1 MLLVLYRLEGNLQED
16 LKKLLTIIIPTLN
29 EEEAIGHVIDEI
41 LEHGFKPNQI
51 LVVDGYSTDKTVEI
65 ARSKGVQVIY
75 QKGRGKADAIRTAME
90 YVNTPYMLVMDG
102 DYTYPAK
109 HIIELLE
116 KIHYE
121 GHDEV
126 IGSRVK
132 GRENIPPIN
141 RFGNRILTL
150 FFNILF
156 GTRLT
161 DVLSG
166 MYILRTESVRTA
178 LFESKGFSI
187 ESEIAAHVVSSGGS
201 VVEHPIEYR
210 RRRGKKKLRVTDGI
224 KIAIDIVKLA
234 WKYNPVF
241 FIALIGSLLL
251 LPGLMLTSYVIYNYL
266 FHGIKYYIKG
276 IIAAV
281 ATCVGLVSIL
291 LAILALYL
299 KRMEWRILR
308 QIREIEKKCGS

>member
-1 MLLVLYRLEGNLQED
+1 MQED
-16 LKKLLTIIIPTLN
+16 LKKLLTIVIPTLN
-29 EEEAIGHVIDEI
+29 EEEAIGKVIDEI
-41 LEHGFKPNQI
+41 LEQGFEPEQI
-51 LVVDGYSTDKTVEI
+51 LVVDGYSTDRTVEI
-65 ARSKGVQVIY
+65 ARSKGVRVVY
-75 QKGRGKADAIRTAME
+75 QKGRGKADAIRTAVE
-90 YVNTPYMLVMDG
+90 YVDTPYMLVMDG

-109 HIIELLE
+109 HIRELLE

-126 IGSRVK
+126 IGARVK
-132 GRENIPPIN
+132 GRENIPLVN
-141 RFGNRILTL
+141 RFGNRVLTL
-150 FFNILF
+150 FFNLLF
-156 GTRLT
+156 GTHLT

-187 ESEIAAHVVSSGGS
+187 ESEIAAHIVSSGGS
-201 VVEHPIEYR
+201 IAEHPIEYR
-210 RRRGKKKLRVTDGI
+210 RRLGRKKLRVVDGVR
-224 KIAIDIVKLA
+224 IAVDMVKLA

-241 FIALIGSLLL
+241 FIAFIGSLLL
-251 LPGLMLTSYVIYNYL
+251 LPGLALTGYVVYNYL
-266 FHGIKYYIKG
+266 FYGIKYYVKG

-281 ATCVGLVSIL
+281 ATGVGLVSIL

-308 QIREIEKKCGS
+308 QIREIEKRCGG

>member
-1 MLLVLYRLEGNLQED
+1 MQEN
-16 LKKLLTIIIPTLN
+16 LKKLLTIVIPTLN
-29 EEEAIGHVIDEI
+29 EEEAIGSVIDEI
-41 LEHGFKPNQI
+41 LEQGFKPSQI

-65 ARSKGVQVIY
+65 ARSKGVQVVY

-90 YVNTPYMLVMDG
+90 YVDTPYMLVMDG

-116 KIHYE
+116 KIHYG

-126 IGSRVK
+126 IGARVK
-132 GRENIPPIN
+132 DRKNIPPIN
-141 RFGNRILTL
+141 RFGNKVLTL
-150 FFNILF
+150 FFNLLF
-156 GTRLT
+156 GTHLA

-166 MYILRTESVRTA
+166 MYILRTESVKTA

-187 ESEIAAHVVSSGGS
+187 ESEIAAHIVSSGGS
-201 VVEHPIEYR
+201 VTEHPIGYR
-210 RRRGKKKLRVTDGI
+210 KRLGRKKLRVADGI
-224 KIAIDIVKLA
+224 KIAIDIMKLA

-241 FIALIGSLLL
+241 FMALTGSLLL
-251 LPGLMLTSYVIYNYL
+251 LPGLMLAGYVVYNYL
-266 FHGIKYYIKG
+266 FHGIKYYVKG

-281 ATCVGLVSIL
+281 TTCIGLVSIL

-308 QIREIEKKCGS
+308 QIREIERKCAD